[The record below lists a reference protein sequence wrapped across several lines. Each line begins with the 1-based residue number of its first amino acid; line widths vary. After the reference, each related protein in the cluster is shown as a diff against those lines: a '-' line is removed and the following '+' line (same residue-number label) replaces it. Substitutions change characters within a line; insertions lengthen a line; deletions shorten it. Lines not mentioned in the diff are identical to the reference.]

1 MKKRVLSLI
10 LALVMLIGVLPVNML
25 AAEPAD
31 ELPAQQTVTIETSL
45 DSALADGVYAA
56 AQSPL
61 PVSIRAEADGEAVEH
76 TASLD
81 GEALTGTQA
90 ADGWTAYELSFEA
103 AGSYTLTVSAAGET
117 QSRTIV
123 YQPQSA
129 GEPAAEDPAEELPAN
144 DPELTPAEETPAEE
158 TPAKEIPAEEPK
170 QAPEA
175 VPQTAAQS
183 SDSETAV
190 DLGKVIGT
198 VRVIVENNTADTGAA
213 DTGYGTW
220 EAGAA
225 KWHGKL
231 VDKEVTLYENS
242 TAMTCITDAVGDYSM
257 TDSDGYITE
266 IAGLKADPTSYS
278 LGWMFTFND
287 WFPSHTP
294 PAYRAGKELRDVHL
308 QYGQRYW
315 QFL

>member
-45 DSALADGVYAA
+45 DRALADGVYPA

-129 GEPAAEDPAEELPAN
+129 DEPAVR
-144 DPELTPAEETPAEE
+144 
-158 TPAKEIPAEEPK
+158 IR
-170 QAPEA
+170 QRSFR
-175 VPQTAAQS
+175 QTTRS
-183 SDSETAV
+183 
-190 DLGKVIGT
+190 
-198 VRVIVENNTADTGAA
+198 
-213 DTGYGTW
+213 
-220 EAGAA
+220 
-225 KWHGKL
+225 
-231 VDKEVTLYENS
+231 
-242 TAMTCITDAVGDYSM
+242 
-257 TDSDGYITE
+257 
-266 IAGLKADPTSYS
+266 
-278 LGWMFTFND
+278 
-287 WFPSHTP
+287 
-294 PAYRAGKELRDVHL
+294 
-308 QYGQRYW
+308 
-315 QFL
+315 

>member
-1 MKKRVLSLI
+1 MKKRVLSLV

-129 GEPAAEDPAEELPAN
+129 DEPAAEDPAEELPAN
-144 DPELTPAEETPAEE
+144 DPELTPAKRPRRGNSGRRDPGRGA
-158 TPAKEIPAEEPK
+158 
-170 QAPEA
+170 QAG
-175 VPQTAAQS
+175 AQS
-183 SDSETAV
+183 
-190 DLGKVIGT
+190 
-198 VRVIVENNTADTGAA
+198 RAA
-213 DTGYGTW
+213 DG
-220 EAGAA
+220 
-225 KWHGKL
+225 
-231 VDKEVTLYENS
+231 
-242 TAMTCITDAVGDYSM
+242 
-257 TDSDGYITE
+257 
-266 IAGLKADPTSYS
+266 
-278 LGWMFTFND
+278 
-287 WFPSHTP
+287 
-294 PAYRAGKELRDVHL
+294 RAE
-308 QYGQRYW
+308 QR
-315 QFL
+315 Q